1 MKGKN
6 TLKQLERYSVI
17 FENEIKRE
25 IRLKKLV
32 ATGKLERS
40 IRRKVKSTNKYS
52 KISVLSVG
60 AASKY
65 IDFVEEGT
73 KGGYFPNVR
82 ALRKWVRAKN
92 IRPKNNKNQFVKINR
107 KTIDRT
113 VYKIG
118 RSIQEKGIIK
128 RYGGGAKFA
137 QFVLD
142 KYNKKMI
149 TDLTE
154 AYKKDVEER
163 LENTKNK

>member
-73 KGGYFPNVR
+73 KGGYFANVR